1 MLMID
6 LVDFSSIKRHN
17 NGIPFIMLAIDHF
30 SKRLWT
36 FPLRNKEP
44 KLVVKCLE
52 KKLFES
58 TDPLLMAKA
67 RSGVGKQAK
76 RMVAKTAPT
85 ARQGAEPEVGDQARV
100 SLSWLD
106 PQTAFVPSSPSK
118 GNTTVLLVV
127 WSRPH
132 HERRGDRP
140 APLGVATA
148 TLSDSAD
155 REVAVVE
162 VDLAPAT
169 ATDWTPSWKAIEVVL
184 PVDMRFFQVWSTQP
198 STFTVIQLRSIE
210 SILRHHPNAC
220 VCVYSEELPV
230 WWFSELWYYGHNVR
244 VGRPSPEMISQR
256 IPVTAPWAGRIREWR
271 KGRNWYAHYADWL
284 RLALLYLY
292 GGTYTDTD
300 YVFLRELGSDGEPST
315 NTTCTNAGGAIT
327 GTPPWSVVDPA
338 VISRH
343 TGYNAN
349 DGFALNNAFLSF
361 DKGNKFL
368 VYALEHISRIYR
380 SRCWDC
386 HGPRTVTHIYKTRL
400 AEILARSD
408 PDLSVASAAEKRPSS
423 ARPRSAIK
431 KVLCS
436 VEYNGKKFRVTV
448 PLRTVDAA
456 IETICESTSAD
467 AASTVIETFDPELD
481 DWFVFNSIDML
492 VDKGKVRI
500 LAKKG
505 AGGGADSPLPQQPPP
520 GQARRPEWRG
530 AQRMSAPVEEQLAL
544 RDYLKFPPGY
554 TPKNS
559 CAKEL
564 LANSDVLGLV
574 DVSQLIQSCTEFIDD
589 LRFSDPEEL
598 KYVNAD
604 ELFAIVAYTYD
615 LGYAKPEDNLY
626 FKINVDLR
634 GRMVGPSAS
643 PG

>member
-1 MLMID
+1 MAAGLSHPPTGRPAAVPRRRALAGPRCVFALALAVLCAAALFWALPWSAPRPTFRELYEDQESSPHALLADARHQID
-6 LVDFSSIKRHN
+6 IATPHVTAFAQQDN
-17 NGIPFIMLAIDHF
+17 VLADGSF
-30 SKRLWT
+30 
-36 FPLRNKEP
+36 
-44 KLVVKCLE
+44 
-52 KKLFES
+52 
-58 TDPLLMAKA
+58 D
-67 RSGVGKQAK
+67 
-76 RMVAKTAPT
+76 
-85 ARQGAEPEVGDQARV
+85 
-100 SLSWLD
+100 
-106 PQTAFVPSSPSK
+106 TAFVPSSPSK

-132 HERRGDRP
+132 HGRLGDRP

-169 ATDWTPSWKAIEVVL
+169 ATDWTASWKAIEVVL
-184 PVDMRFFQVWSTQP
+184 PVDMVRVTVKAGAEHEVRVDDVRVTIGTSQRERAGIAALIATLSDAREQETLGAKWECGANQCSGRRFFQVWSTHP

-220 VCVYSEELPV
+220 VCVYAEELPV

-256 IPVTAPWAGRIREWR
+256 IPVTAPWAARIKEWR

-368 VYALEHISRIYR
+368 VYALEHISKIYR
-380 SRCWDC
+380 PRCWDC

-408 PDLSVASAAEKRPSS
+408 PDLTCVPSRVGRLQPTFWKQ
-423 ARPRSAIK
+423 AK
-431 KVLCS
+431 QYVL
-436 VEYNGKKFRVTV
+436 Y
-448 PLRTVDAA
+448 
-456 IETICESTSAD
+456 
-467 AASTVIETFDPELD
+467 PE
-481 DWFVFNSIDML
+481 
-492 VDKGKVRI
+492 
-500 LAKKG
+500 
-505 AGGGADSPLPQQPPP
+505 
-520 GQARRPEWRG
+520 
-530 AQRMSAPVEEQLAL
+530 
-544 RDYLKFPPGY
+544 
-554 TPKNS
+554 
-559 CAKEL
+559 
-564 LANSDVLGLV
+564 
-574 DVSQLIQSCTEFIDD
+574 
-589 LRFSDPEEL
+589 
-598 KYVNAD
+598 D
-604 ELFAIVAYTYD
+604 ELFAEVVRSSTAVHLWNRAYETD
-615 LGYAKPEDNLY
+615 KLVNSSFAHKLLERSRITLFPL
-626 FKINVDLR
+626 V
-634 GRMVGPSAS
+634 
-643 PG
+643 